1 MKARVYVSNVFTTRH
16 AKEKKNKELDRT
28 LTKPSS
34 LYPIQ
39 ENKEKGK
46 SRKSMHIKPYMLG
59 RVSYNMVD
67 KLIVLDYIVLRF
79 RKASHVNETS

>member
-46 SRKSMHIKPYMLG
+46 TILF
-59 RVSYNMVD
+59 N
-67 KLIVLDYIVLRF
+67 IVFQAQSKYI
-79 RKASHVNETS
+79 A